1 MLRLSLSRLYM
12 IAALLILV
20 VCMTSLLTFSLAV
33 FIMQLFLAIITIY
46 LLSKKDYKLVKLY
59 MIIFVVSF
67 VFVFLLYLA
76 YISYYGSPYYIGG
89 SDDLHF
95 ENEGRIIADSG
106 IYNPSK
112 LIQFGVLKRWHNA
125 PFFSLFIAVLIK
137 FSEIFGGYST
147 FLPRFMNVYFLLW
160 VCMILEYLLRKYA
173 NFSDKKIYASIAV
186 FALMP
191 NIQYINSHVF
201 RDTFNL
207 LQMFLT
213 ILLFDKV
220 FDKGKTIKKIL
231 YISLLGPLLYMTFY
245 TRKVSI
251 LFSVVIC
258 MLILANRMRLKSKH
272 VLVLLLL
279 LGTPIIVFSNLSN
292 IINYYIGTYTNY
304 VLRIAKDGFSRYIFM
319 QPLLPFGMILRALY
333 ALITPFPNFFGLF
346 REPARLLYDF
356 VMFFIYIGVII
367 QILGI
372 PFILK
377 RIFRIDWLSMSF
389 TIWFLAVIATTFT
402 FRHVIFYYPFL
413 VSVGVDGFLTSRKK
427 TRIYV
432 LFMSLFVGCALSI
445 IYLLVKYF

>member
-1 MLRLSLSRLYM
+1 MLSLSRLYM
-12 IAALLILV
+12 IAAFMFLI
-20 VCMTSLLTFSLAV
+20 VCLTSTLTFSLAV
-33 FIMQLFLAIITIY
+33 FIMQFFLSTITIC
-46 LLSKKDYKLVKLY
+46 LLAKKDYKLVKLY

-67 VFVFLLYLA
+67 VFVFLVYVA
-76 YISYYGSPYYIGG
+76 NISYYGSPYYIGG

-95 ENEGRIIADSG
+95 EKEGSIIADSG
-106 IYNPSK
+106 VYSPSK
-112 LIQFGVLKRWHNA
+112 LIQFGILRKDHNT
-125 PFFSLFIAVLIK
+125 PFFSLLIAILIK

-147 FLPRFMNVYFLLW
+147 FLPRIMNVYFLLW
-160 VCMILEYLLRKYA
+160 ACMVIEYLLRKYV
-173 NFSDKKIYASIAV
+173 NFSDKKVYVSIAI

-207 LQMFLT
+207 LQMLLI

-220 FDKGKTIKKIL
+220 FDKEKIIKRIIYIGLLALLL
-231 YISLLGPLLYMTFY
+231 YITYY
-245 TRKVSI
+245 TRNVSI
-251 LFSVVIC
+251 FFSVVIC
-258 MLILANRMRLKSKH
+258 MLILVNRIRIKSKH
-272 VLVLLLL
+272 ILVLLLL
-279 LGTPIIVFSNLSN
+279 LGTPIILFSNLSN

-319 QPLLPFGMILRALY
+319 QPLLPLGIILRALY
-333 ALITPFPNFFGLF
+333 ALITPFPDFFRLF

-413 VSVGVDGFLTSRKK
+413 VAVGIDGYLTTRKK
-427 TRIYV
+427 TRIYI
-432 LFMSLFVGCALSI
+432 LFMSLFTGCALSI
-445 IYLLVKYF
+445 IYLLLKHF